1 MKIEVWSDV
10 VCPFCYIGK
19 RKLEEALNGFA
30 QKDQVEIEFKSFQL
44 DPNTPAYSGKSY
56 FESLAV
62 KFGSLEKV
70 KEMTSNIVEQGKLV
84 GLEFNFEEAKVANTF
99 DAHRL
104 TKFAKAHGKD
114 LALSEKLLQAHFTDE
129 KDVGDF
135 DTLSEIAEDV
145 GLSKDEALAVLQDK
159 DAYAA
164 EVHADIEEARQFGIS
179 GVPYFIINRKYAI
192 SGAQPVETFKQALEK
207 VAEEEKD
214 VPTFQDLSTSDDSA
228 CGDDG
233 CTIPEPKE

>member
-19 RKLEEALNGFA
+19 RKLEGALSQFA
-30 QKDQVEIEFKSFQL
+30 QKDQVEVEFKSYQL
-44 DPNTPAYSGKSY
+44 DPNTPAYSGQSY
-56 FESLAV
+56 FDSLAT
-62 KFGSLEKV
+62 KFGSLEQV
-70 KEMTSNIVEQGKLV
+70 KGMTSNIVEQGKLV
-84 GLEFNFEEAKVANTF
+84 GLDFNFEDAKVANTF

-114 LALSEKLLQAHFTDE
+114 LAMSEKLLQAHFTDE

-135 DTLSEIAEDV
+135 DTLSSIAEDI

-159 DAYAA
+159 EAFAA

-192 SGAQPVETFKQALEK
+192 SGAQPVDTFKQALEK
-207 VAEEEKD
+207 VAEEEGAI
-214 VPTFQDLSTSDDSA
+214 PTFQDLSTSDDTA

-233 CTIPEPKE
+233 CAIPDQKE